1 MANNKVVLSNGTTLI
16 DLSTDTVTSA
26 EHIMAGYVGHL
37 ADGTV
42 VTGTGS
48 GSGSITITDVT
59 NSTGITCV
67 ITTGST
73 PTPEPTETWETLFE
87 SSVNYNPGSGDEYPY
102 CWITELSETP
112 ITSGSVWRI
121 TFDGVA
127 YRCVAAMVA
136 VNEWNTVGIIGN
148 PKWAG
153 SSDDGTDAPF
163 DFADYTRY
171 GAWTGSADVV
181 ADSSHQVKIERLVTT
196 A

>member
-1 MANNKVVLSNGTTLI
+1 MANNKVMLSNGTTLI

-26 EHIMAGYVGHL
+26 EHIMAGYIGHL

-87 SSVNYNPGSGDEYPY
+87 GSVYYNHDDNNAYPY
-102 CWITELSETP
+102 CWITELEEVQFTN
-112 ITSGSVWRI
+112 GSVWRV
-121 TFDGVA
+121 TFDGSA
-127 YRCVAAMVA
+127 YRCTAAIYTFGGRGYGV
-136 VNEWNTVGIIGN
+136 IGN
-148 PKWAG
+148 PYW
-153 SSDDGTDAPF
+153 SVQSENDGTDVPF
-163 DFADYTRY
+163 SFYNTGY
-171 GAWTGSADVV
+171 GAWSGSADV
-181 ADSSHQVKIERLVTT
+181 ADSTSHQVKIERLVTT